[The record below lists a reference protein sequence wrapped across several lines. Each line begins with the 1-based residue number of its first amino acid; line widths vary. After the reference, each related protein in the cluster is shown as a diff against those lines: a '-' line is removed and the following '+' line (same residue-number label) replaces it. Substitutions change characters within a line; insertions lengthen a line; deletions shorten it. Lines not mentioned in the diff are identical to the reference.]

1 MITMNLVALESIQ
14 NRKNA
19 YEFLH
24 LAKGEMFIR
33 ALEFIKD
40 KKLILVINEV
50 LSKYLEEYE
59 YLSTELKVER
69 FLKLK
74 DTEQEQIK
82 KEALEKVR
90 MDCLFTTK
98 EKIMLLSKEEIKKAL
113 DLNYELIKF
122 YEKGY
127 ETFTLQLIK
136 KQKIY
141 TYFDI
146 ESINNYD
153 YINIEF
159 FKSNNEIS
167 LRSRALC
174 FYEIDTTKKD
184 DFDFIIKSIEKLN
197 KEQDFFEFVFEK
209 DKQ

>member
-19 YEFLH
+19 YEFLC

-33 ALEFIKD
+33 ALDFIKD
-40 KKLILVINEV
+40 KKLISVINGV
-50 LSKYLEEYE
+50 LFNYSKEYE
-59 YLSTELKVER
+59 YLPTELKVKKFIE
-69 FLKLK
+69 LK
-74 DTEQEQIK
+74 DTEQEQIR

-90 MDCLFTTK
+90 INCLFVTK
-98 EKIMLLSKEEIKKAL
+98 ERIILLSKEEIKKAL
-113 DLNYELIKF
+113 DLNYKLVKL

-159 FKSNNEIS
+159 FKSDNKIS

-197 KEQDFFEFVFEK
+197 KEQDFFEFVFEEN
-209 DKQ
+209 KQ